1 MKRNILKNWE
11 FIRTV
16 IVTGVAIPFMMA
28 LSTYAQTTAPATPQ
42 AGQGAAG
49 APTQEAERVIVTGS
63 NIPTAEEVGPN
74 PVLNLNRDLIQKSG
88 ERNLEQLL
96 KDQPVAN
103 SNSIPVGNNGTGQG
117 GPTGATSVSLRGF
130 DVSATLVLIDGRRV
144 APFPASGF
152 IDLNT
157 IPLAATESIEILKDG
172 ASATYGADAVAGV
185 VNIKLYKDF
194 RGAQTT
200 VEYGNTF
207 DKDAA
212 QFQADV
218 LFGVGD
224 DNTSVSGDIFY
235 YRHNSSF
242 NIDRGNSDKPPFVS
256 SNASPYNLQISRQ
269 SAIDAGIDP
278 AILPVNADGTPRPI
292 IFTTAPSFTNGLSPA
307 TDYTYSRGRARAPR
321 SIFGGFNF
329 NAFSSSFPEQERFGG
344 YVAFNHKVC
353 GDQLQIYGDFYYADV
368 KQHDEL
374 APGATN
380 DFQTKGQG
388 TLVIPPNHPFA
399 LDANGVQ
406 ITPPNTP
413 TAAEVGLPVGAF
425 NPFNPFQQIISGG
438 TRARLADFGNRLVDT
453 ENQAFLSTVGVKGDK
468 LFDGTWGYDAAFRYS
483 QILNIARITD
493 VNVLRYN
500 QINNANDSIFNPTS
514 SNYIGTTIPYNPFG
528 DYRNPIPSN
537 AIPINYATM
546 FRRDLNYSRL
556 GTVDANMYTTDLFHL
571 PGGGVGFAFGAGFRN
586 ESLRAEPDDQGRLKQ
601 EAGVG
606 QSPVVG
612 AGRKDY
618 DFYGELLV
626 PITSPEMNIPGLH
639 SLEFTYSGRYEAFEN
654 NDTNVLVPKVGMRYQ
669 PFDDQ
674 LTIRS
679 TWGEGFLEPNLFQL
693 YGGAAFILAP
703 TSLNGLIPGGTAEP
717 ETTEEVDSNKNLQ
730 PEDSRT
736 WTGGI
741 VYTPKWIPA
750 GTLTLSI
757 DLWDIERSG
766 VVVVPGAQEVVRRVL
781 SGHPLPGE
789 EAIIDTNSG
798 TVTFLKTTYANAGRE
813 NARGVDL
820 GLQYQLQT
828 PYGTFTSLTQATYL
842 DSFIFQP
849 SSVARAREVS
859 GTTNTQPF
867 EGAFFG
873 AVTGGDGWV
882 KWKGIQRVL
891 WSWNNFEVSW
901 ALHYFDGF
909 HEKRVGPAITLA
921 GQGVATLDEHW
932 VEQTYFQDA
941 QASYDLVFTAPV
953 ESQPVAGYSK
963 DAKEVVRGKD
973 GKAVEA
979 GQTANYSM
987 PCWKNILNN
996 TKITVGVNNIFSSDP
1011 PKQFGIASGNS
1022 TGYPGFQYDNLG
1034 RFLYVELKKKF

>member
-1 MKRNILKNWE
+1 MIRSMLKRLG
-11 FIRTV
+11 FTRAALAA
-16 IVTGVAIPFMMA
+16 GVGIPFMMA
-28 LSTYAQTTAPATPQ
+28 VNAHAQATAPVTPQ

-74 PVLNLNRDLIQKSG
+74 PVLNLNRDLIEKSG

-103 SNSIPVGNNGTGQG
+103 SNSVPVQNNATSQG
-117 GPTGATSVSLRGF
+117 GPAGASSVSLRGF
-130 DVSATLVLIDGRRV
+130 DNSATLVLVDGRRV
-144 APFPASGF
+144 AGYPGSGF
-152 IDLNT
+152 VDLNT
-157 IPLAATESIEILKDG
+157 IPLAAVESIEILKDG

-185 VNIKLYKDF
+185 VNIKLYKDY
-194 RGAQTT
+194 RGVQTK
-200 VEYGNTF
+200 VEYGDTL
-207 DKDAA
+207 DKNAA

-218 LFGVGD
+218 LFGIGD
-224 DNTSVSGDIFY
+224 DNTSVTGDIFY
-235 YRHNSSF
+235 YHHNSLF
-242 NIDRGNSDKPPFVS
+242 NIDRGNSLKPPFLS
-256 SNASPYNLQISRQ
+256 SNTSPYNLQISRQ

-292 IFTTAPSFTNGLSPA
+292 IFTTPPSFTNGLAPA
-307 TDYTYSRGRARAPR
+307 SDYIYARRRPR
-321 SIFGGFNF
+321 SAQSLLSGFNF
-329 NAFSSSFPEQERFGG
+329 NAVSGSFPEQERWGG
-344 YVAFNHKVC
+344 YVSFSHKVC

-368 KQHDEL
+368 KTHDEL
-374 APGATN
+374 APNATN
-380 DFQTKGQG
+380 DFQTQGQG
-388 TLVIPPNHPFA
+388 TLAIPPNHPFA

-413 TAAEVGLPVGAF
+413 TAAEVAVPVGAF

-438 TRARLADFGNRLVDT
+438 TRARLADFGNRLFDND
-453 ENQAFLSTVGVKGDK
+453 NQAFLTTLGVKGDK
-468 LFDGTWGYDAAFRYS
+468 LFDGSWGYDAAFRYS
-483 QILNIARITD
+483 QVLNISRTVD
-493 VNVLRYN
+493 VNTVRYN
-500 QINNANDSIFNPTS
+500 QIVNANDPIFDPTS
-514 SNYIGTTIPYNPFG
+514 SQFIGTTIPYNPFN
-528 DYRNPIPSN
+528 DYRVPIASN
-537 AIPINYATM
+537 APTLNYATL
-546 FRRDLNYSRL
+546 FRKDLNYSKL
-556 GTVDANMYTTDLFHL
+556 GTLDANVYTTDLFHL

-586 ESLRAEPDDQGRLKQ
+586 ESLRADPDDQGRLKQ

-606 QSPVVG
+606 QSPVVA

-618 DFYGELLV
+618 DIYAELLV

-654 NDTNVLVPKVGMRYQ
+654 NDTNVMVPKVGMRWQ

-679 TWGEGFLEPNLFQL
+679 TWGEGFLEPSLFQL
-693 YGGAAFILAP
+693 YGGTAFTLAS
-703 TSLNGLIPGGTAEP
+703 TSLVGLIPGGAATP
-717 ETTEEVDSNKNLQ
+717 ETTEAVLSNANLQ

-750 GTLTLSI
+750 GTLTLSV

-766 VVVVPGAQEVVRRVL
+766 VVITPSAQEVVRRFFGPGL
-781 SGHPLPGE
+781 LPGE
-789 EAIIDTNSG
+789 QLTIDPVAG
-798 TVTFLKTTYANAGRE
+798 TVTFLQTSYFNAGRE

-820 GLQYQLQT
+820 GAQYQIQT
-828 PYGTFTSLTQATYL
+828 AFGTFTSLTQATYL
-842 DSFIFQP
+842 DSFIFQ
-849 SSVARAREVS
+849 STSISRAREVS
-859 GTTNTQPF
+859 GRTNSDPF

-873 AVTGGDGWV
+873 QVTGGDGWV
-882 KWKGIQRVL
+882 KWKGIQRIT
-891 WSWNNFEVSW
+891 WAWNNFELGW
-901 ALHYFDGF
+901 AVHYFDGF
-909 HEKRVGPAITLA
+909 KEKRQPFALSG
-921 GQGVATLDEHW
+921 GVVDIHY
-932 VEQTYFQDA
+932 VEATYFQDV
-941 QASYDLVFTAPV
+941 QASYELVFTAPV

-973 GKAVEA
+973 GKAVET

-996 TKITVGVNNIFSSDP
+996 TKITVGVNDVFGEDP
-1011 PKQFGIASGNS
+1011 PKQFGIQAGNS